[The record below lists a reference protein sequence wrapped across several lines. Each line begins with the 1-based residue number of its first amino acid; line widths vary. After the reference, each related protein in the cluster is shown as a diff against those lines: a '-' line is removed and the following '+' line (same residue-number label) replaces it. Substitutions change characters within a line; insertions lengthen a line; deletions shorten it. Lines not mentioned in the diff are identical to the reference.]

1 MNTYVIYD
9 KLSCLCKIG
18 KTKNL
23 KSRIATLGTA
33 NLNLELLVAIPYDM
47 EKELH
52 TLFKDKKVNKEWY
65 KLDEFDVNGILEI
78 NLEKFKQELNYEHSG
93 LD

>member
-1 MNTYVIYD
+1 M
-9 KLSCLCKIG
+9 
-18 KTKNL
+18 